1 MADFSKMTNKQK
13 REYIWDYYKL
23 PIIGGI
29 ILISIVV
36 SVVNSMVNGEIY
48 AFNLT
53 VIGGYLDTEKNAEIG
68 EDITKLL
75 YQGDDRTLASVD
87 YYSLMPDQNNVLQ
100 LDYNMAQKFTAKVAA
115 KQIDVII
122 LPEEMYNAYLQEG
135 FFLDLKQV
143 SGVNLL
149 DSKLAQNEE
158 GVFGVYLDSND
169 FYNIEEYESGKYI
182 LGIVSSTERVEED
195 VKVIN
200 SLLSK

>member
-1 MADFSKMTNKQK
+1 MADFSKMTKKQK

-29 ILISIVV
+29 IIISIVV
-36 SVVNSMVNGEIY
+36 SIVNSMVNGERY

-53 VIGGYLDTEKNAEIG
+53 VIGGYLDTEKSGEIG
-68 EDITKLL
+68 DDITKLL
-75 YQGDDRTLASVD
+75 YQGDDRTLAGVD
-87 YYSLMPDQNNVLQ
+87 YYSLMPDQNNVPQ
-100 LDYNMAQKFTAKVAA
+100 LDYNMAQKFMAKVAA
-115 KQIDVII
+115 KQIDVIV
-122 LPEEMYNAYLQEG
+122 LPEEMYKSYLEED
-135 FFLDLKQV
+135 FFLDLTKV
-143 SGVNLL
+143 SGLNLL
-149 DSKLAQNEE
+149 DSKLAQNDE

-200 SLLSK
+200 DLLSK